1 MARKKALDNKC
12 PNCGGTVVYK
22 PSLKKFQCAYCD
34 GVFTLEDF
42 SKHNNASSKKN
53 NQNEEDTTNYVTYTC
68 SDCGAEIIADEQT
81 AATFCIYCGNTAIL
95 RNKLSGKFAP
105 DFIIP
110 FQKEKDDAIGA
121 FKSLAKG
128 RPFVPKNFL
137 HANNIEKIKGIYI
150 PFWLY
155 DVLVSG
161 SIVCDAQRM
170 QSWRQGDTMYTK
182 TSYYKLY
189 RSGSMQYIKV
199 PVDGS
204 TRFDNAIMNSIEP
217 FHYQDLIPYNHG
229 YLAGF
234 YAEKY
239 DVSIQEAFPDANA
252 RCLNSSKDLLF
263 QDCTGYNSKV
273 VTENNLSSK
282 VTDKK
287 YVLLPVWMVNV
298 KYKDKLYLFAMNGQ
312 TGEFIG
318 DIPIDKK
325 KIIIWGISLFLIVF
339 LLVILL
345 SLIIHYFGRY
355 L

>member
-1 MARKKALDNKC
+1 MKRKKALDNKC
-12 PNCGGTVVYK
+12 PNCGGTVVYN
-22 PSLKKFQCAYCD
+22 PSLEKFKCNYCD
-34 GVFTLEDF
+34 GIFTLEDF
-42 SKHNNASSKKN
+42 SKHNNASSKNN
-53 NQNEEDTTNYVTYTC
+53 NQKEEDISYDTYTC
-68 SDCGAEIIADEQT
+68 SDCGAEIITDSQT

-95 RNKLSGKFAP
+95 KNKLSGEFAP

-110 FQKEKDDAIGA
+110 FKKEKEEAITA
-121 FKSLAKG
+121 FKSLSKG
-128 RPFVPKNFL
+128 RPFVPKDFNDP
-137 HANNIEKIKGIYI
+137 NNIEKIKGIYI

-155 DVLVSG
+155 DIFVDG
-161 SIVCDAQRM
+161 SIVCDAHNV
-170 QSWRQGDTMYTK
+170 QSWRSGNTMYTK

-189 RSGSMQYIKV
+189 RSGSMQYLKV

-217 FHYQDLIPYNHG
+217 FFYQDLIPYNHG

-234 YAEKY
+234 FAERY
-239 DVSIQEAFPDANA
+239 DVSIQDAFPDANT
-252 RCLNSSKDLLF
+252 RCINTSKEILMN
-263 QDCTGYNSKV
+263 DCVGYGSKV
-273 VTENNLSSK
+273 ITENKLSSK

-298 KYKDKLYLFAMNGQ
+298 KYKDKLYIFAMNGQ

-318 DIPIDKK
+318 DIPLDKK
-325 KIIIWGISLFLIVF
+325 KVILWGVFLFLIVF
-339 LLVILL
+339 IIVILF